1 MNLETDAVEIDE
13 SLDSAELL
21 DSDFSSEND
30 TVLSVEG
37 IEGEQA
43 EQDPVPEESISVVLE
58 PSFTLSEDGSVIVQL
73 DQFSLESIKEILT
86 PAPITKEF
94 VDYSLLEI
102 LLFVCAACLLGNLIY
117 KFFGGVS
124 WRR

>member
-1 MNLETDAVEIDE
+1 MELEIVDE
-13 SLDSAELL
+13 SLGSAESS
-21 DSDFSSEND
+21 DSEFFTEND
-30 TVLSVEG
+30 TEIVLDGSDQ
-37 IEGEQA
+37 EQA
-43 EQDPVPEESISVVLE
+43 EQDPVPEQSISITLE
-58 PSFTLSEDGSVIVQL
+58 PSFSLSEDGSVIVQL

-86 PAPITKEF
+86 PSPITKEF

>member
-1 MNLETDAVEIDE
+1 MDIETIESSEAFDTTESSGIGDLGEAVEIVGVEESGEGEAVAPETDFPSDALPSFSFDE
-13 SLDSAELL
+13 SGALIIKIDQ
-21 DSDFSSEND
+21 
-30 TVLSVEG
+30 TSVD
-37 IEGEQA
+37 A
-43 EQDPVPEESISVVLE
+43 
-58 PSFTLSEDGSVIVQL
+58 
-73 DQFSLESIKEILT
+73 IKEILT
-86 PAPITKEF
+86 PSPITKEF